1 MSIFATI
8 TLTNVGNDPGPY
20 NIYYINGS
28 SVITP
33 GPTNVSQSALLA
45 GYNVVA
51 PNGTITVRV
60 KSVTGICQS
69 YYLDLQLFTT
79 TSTTT
84 LPVTT
89 TTTIPTSTTTTLPV
103 TTTTSTIP
111 VSTTT
116 TTTLPITTTTTT
128 EPIISTTTT
137 STLPIVTTTTSSTT
151 STTTIPPAGKI
162 RFQVENAPGA
172 SIAGSNSGLY
182 FTYDPGSV
190 VPVTNG
196 NTAVGTL
203 TINHPGSVAFNFTNI
218 TAVDP
223 NTKLNYYKNNVLF
236 ISRTLGVYNNPINFV
251 GSSFNWLYTDNI
263 LFKLYVP

>member
-8 TLTNVGNDPGPY
+8 TLTSVGNDPGPY
-20 NIYYINGS
+20 NIYYISGS

-116 TTTLPITTTTTT
+116 T
-128 EPIISTTTT
+128 

-151 STTTIPPAGKI
+151 STTTIAPAGKI

-190 VPVTNG
+190 VPVING

-223 NTKLNYYKNNVLF
+223 NTKLDYYKNNVLF
-236 ISRTLGVYNNPINFV
+236 TSTILGVYNNPINFV
-251 GSSFNWLYTDNI
+251 GTSFNWLYTDNI